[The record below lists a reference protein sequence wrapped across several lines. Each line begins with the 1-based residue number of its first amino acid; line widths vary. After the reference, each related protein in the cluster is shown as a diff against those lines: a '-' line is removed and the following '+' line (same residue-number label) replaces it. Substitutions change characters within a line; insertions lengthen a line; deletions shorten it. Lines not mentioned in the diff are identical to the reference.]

1 MSQNDEEEPLDP
13 QVEAIR
19 RKLMRLVMI
28 STGTMT
34 IGLLAVLIVI
44 VYRITSGAGVETGPG
59 SLNEISLPA
68 NAAIIDTALNGDRIM
83 LTLELP
89 DGRREIRIHDNTGK
103 LFATYSLSE
112 E

>member
-1 MSQNDEEEPLDP
+1 MSQIDEEEPLDP

-44 VYRITSGAGVETGPG
+44 IYRVTSGTASAPGPTAV
-59 SLNEISLPA
+59 NDIKLPA
-68 NAAIIDTALNGDRIM
+68 SAAIIDTALNGDRVM

-89 DGRREIRIHDNTGK
+89 DGRREIRIHDANGK